1 MKISFGSLLLVTT
14 LLLLPVRVYEQPSF
28 RTITIDTSEVTTP
41 AVAVTPDG
49 RTLVFSAIGHLFE
62 LPVAGGAT
70 TQLTFGPSY
79 DFDSGP
85 VARWQSH
92 RVRLEPRRERVE
104 HLRAGS
110 CEQAPHADLTR
121 GRSGQTGMES

>member
-1 MKISFGSLLLVTT
+1 MKISSGSLLLVTA
-14 LLLLPVRVYEQPSF
+14 LLLLPVRVYEQASF

-41 AVAVTPDG
+41 A
-49 RTLVFSAIGHLFE
+49 
-62 LPVAGGAT
+62 
-70 TQLTFGPSY
+70 
-79 DFDSGP
+79 

-110 CEQAPHADLTR
+110 CEQARHADLTR